1 MRIALTALLD
11 DAVDGHH
18 TAGRGQFGQFL
29 QRFFGNRLAP
39 GGDADQDG
47 ALPLIPNSI
56 RLLRP
61 FKFIFQSLD
70 EAEEIHFQLI
80 DGQAVLHV
88 PLFAVRIVWQEGSHA
103 GIVG

>member
-29 QRFFGNRLAP
+29 QQFFGNHPAP